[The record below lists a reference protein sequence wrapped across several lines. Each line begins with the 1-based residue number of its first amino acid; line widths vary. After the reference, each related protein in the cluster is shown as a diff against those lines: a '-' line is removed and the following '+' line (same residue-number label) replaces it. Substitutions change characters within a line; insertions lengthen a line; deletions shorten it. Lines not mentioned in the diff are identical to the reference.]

1 MTQAP
6 NVIEGPGKG
15 QAFFDRAKTV
25 AESGN
30 YDYAIDMYLEGLN
43 REPTNVEEHEAL
55 RKVALTRKI
64 KGGKPAGGFF
74 GPKNPYAKGKT
85 AKDQMLAAEWILARD
100 PGNLSAMQNMFR
112 QAAQA
117 EYIDVVRWAGS
128 MVFMANKNNPQGP
141 KQEIFLELSDI
152 YDRVGDVKKATEAVL
167 AALEMT
173 PQDLDLQARAR
184 ELAAKQTLV
193 IGNFENNGSFKDSL
207 KDKQKTKELLQED
220 QLQKTV
226 EYRLKLV
233 ENARRDYELNPREHQ
248 LISKYAKTL
257 FDMEDDKHDEIA
269 IQVLQKAY
277 EDNKTYRYRQQIG
290 EIKMRAMKRNVRML
304 AEAAKQDPNDAT
316 LKKQLAELR
325 KEQIMLELGEYR
337 EQATNYPTDIAI
349 QYEFGKRLFAA
360 HQFDE
365 AIGVLQVAQ
374 NNPRHRAE
382 ALHYLGHCFRQKNMI
397 PEAIDTF
404 RRSLD
409 AYEMAESGDMNSK
422 KYNYWLA
429 HTLED
434 SGSAED
440 IREAIQLYSK
450 ITQWD
455 YNFADVRARL
465 EVLRKKQG

>member
-6 NVIEGPGKG
+6 TVIEGPGKG
-15 QAFFDRAKTV
+15 KAFFDRAKTV

-30 YDYAIDMYLEGLN
+30 FDYAMDMYLEGLM

-85 AKDQMLAAEWILARD
+85 AKEQMLAAEWILARD
-100 PGNLSAMQNMFR
+100 PGNISAMQSMFR
-112 QAAQA
+112 QAAAA
-117 EYIDVVRWAGS
+117 EYIDMVRWAGS
-128 MVFMANKNNPQGP
+128 MLFQANKNNPQGA
-141 KQEIFLELSDI
+141 KQDIFLELSQT
-152 YDRVGDVKKATEAVL
+152 YDRLGDFKKATEAIL
-167 AALEMT
+167 AAVEMT
-173 PQDLDLQARAR
+173 PNDLELQSQAK
-184 ELAAKQTLV
+184 ELAAKETLV
-193 IGNFENNGSFKDSL
+193 KGNFENNTSFKDSL
-207 KDKQKTKELLQED
+207 KSKEKTKELLQED
-220 QLQKTV
+220 QLQKTI
-226 EYRLKLV
+226 EFRTKLA
-233 ENARRDYELNPREHQ
+233 ENARKDYELNPREHQ
-248 LISKYAKTL
+248 LITKYAKTL
-257 FDMEDDKHDEIA
+257 MDLEDDQHDEIA

-277 EDNKTYRYRQQIG
+277 DENKTYRYKQMIG

-304 AEAAKQDPNDAT
+304 AEAAKADPNDAT
-316 LKKQLAELR
+316 LKKQLADLR
-325 KEQIMLELGEYR
+325 KEQITLELAEYQ
-337 EQATNYPTDIAI
+337 ELTANYPTDISY
-349 QYEFGKRLFAA
+349 QYEYGKRLFAA

-374 NNPRHRAE
+374 NNPRHRPE
-382 ALHYLGHCFRQKNMI
+382 ALHYLGHCFRHKNMI

-404 RRSLD
+404 RRSLE

-429 HTLED
+429 RTLED
-434 SGSAED
+434 AAGADETQ
-440 IREAIQLYSK
+440 EAIQLYSK

-465 EVLRKKQG
+465 EALRKK